1 MNGMEIMNN
10 NSFNHVD
17 MDIPADVLDE
27 IQKNIEDIISSF
39 DVPDDNKIDV
49 IRKINFIY
57 NSSKYLSIT
66 DELTGLHNRRHF
78 EQNFEREFLRSKR
91 YGSEL
96 SVAIIDIDFF
106 KKINDTYGHLCGD
119 YILREVAYT
128 IAQAF
133 RKTDMTFRYGGEE
146 FVVILTETSQEGAL
160 IPLERLRKNIESIPF
175 TYENKLL
182 NISISIGLNSK
193 VQQYENANDFFDA
206 ADKALYIAKEN
217 GRNRIEIAQ

>member
-106 KKINDTYGHLCGD
+106 KKINDTHGHLCGD

-193 VQQYENANDFFDA
+193 VQQYENANKFFDA